1 MGIVA
6 VSPEMEAAIAKGVQK
21 KKKGPID
28 RIVRGFDSSLAF
40 AEGR

>member
-1 MGIVA
+1 VGFRSISA
-6 VSPEMEAAIAKGVQK
+6 ETEGKEVQK
-21 KKKGPID
+21 NKKGPID